1 MMKRRHFLT
10 YSLLFAVGCS
20 NSQLTD
26 AAEGYRSVKRPE
38 KLRLAVTDVQGL
50 ATLEADYGPFRQVLE
65 EAIEL
70 PVEFFPVE
78 NYVAAGPALLSGE
91 VDLVFAGPSEYLI
104 LRARAEAE
112 PVIEVTR
119 PDYYSVIAV
128 RADSEIQ
135 SLTDLKGKA
144 IAMRTEGSTAGHIWP
159 TKLLLDAGLKVED
172 FQTKMLDNDGLNA
185 LLAEEVDAWTA
196 SNSRYA
202 RFVEAAGATD
212 QVRIIVEGASLPNDI
227 FVARSTLD
235 RSFIQDLQKRM
246 VDNQTKLLE
255 AIASTPA
262 NGKYQQ
268 STFISAADN
277 QYDELRAVYQAIG
290 QAAVI
295 Q

>member
-1 MMKRRHFLT
+1 MMKRRNFLT

-20 NSQLTD
+20 SPKLTD
-26 AAEGYRSVKRPE
+26 ATAGEASVKRPE
-38 KLRLAVTDVQGL
+38 NLRLAVTDVQGL
-50 ATLEADYGPFRQVLE
+50 ATLEADYGPFKQVLE
-65 EAIEL
+65 EVLEL
-70 PVEFFPVE
+70 PIEFFPVE
-78 NYVAAGPALLSGE
+78 NLVAAGPALLASE

-112 PVIEVTR
+112 PVIAVTR

-135 SLTDLKGKA
+135 SLTDLKGKT
-144 IAMRTEGSTAGHIWP
+144 IAMRTEGATAAHIWP
-159 TKLLLDAGLKVED
+159 TKLLLDAGLKIED
-172 FQTKMLDNDGLNA
+172 FQTTMLDDDGVNA
-185 LLAEEVDAWTA
+185 LVAREVDAWA
-196 SNSRYA
+196 DSNSRHA
-202 RFVEAAGATD
+202 RFVEAAGATE

-235 RSFIQDLQKRM
+235 PLFIQDLQKRM

-255 AIASTPA
+255 AMASTPA
-262 NGKYQQ
+262 NGKYQL
-268 STFISAADN
+268 STFISAADD

-290 QAAVI
+290 QEAVI

>member
-1 MMKRRHFLT
+1 MMKRRNFLT

-20 NSQLTD
+20 TPKLTD
-26 AAEGYRSVKRPE
+26 TIAGKASVKRPE

-65 EAIEL
+65 EVLEL

-78 NYVAAGPALLSGE
+78 NYVAAGPALLAGE
-91 VDLVFAGPSEYLI
+91 VDLVFAGPSEYVI

-135 SLTDLKGKA
+135 SLTDLKGKT

-159 TKLLLDAGLKVED
+159 KKLLLDAGLKIED
-172 FQTKMLDNDGLNA
+172 FQTKMLGDAGMNA
-185 LLAEEVDAWTA
+185 LLTGEVDAWTA

-202 RFVEAAGATD
+202 RFVEAAGAAA
-212 QVRIIVEGASLPNDI
+212 QVQILVEGASLPNDI

-235 RSFIQDLQKRM
+235 QSFIQDLQKRM
-246 VDNQTKLLE
+246 VDNQTRLLN
-255 AIASTPA
+255 AMASTLA

-268 STFISAADN
+268 STFISATDGH
-277 QYDELRAVYQAIG
+277 YDELRAVYQAIG
-290 QAAVI
+290 QEAVI